1 MTELSTILGGCLLA
15 NAISVS
21 AIYMLYMI
29 YIYCTSGYNNYSKLG
44 STSIK
49 AYGNVPPPPPPR
61 RKPSSP
67 KPLQHT
73 QEIPATLKD
82 KYIINI

>member
-1 MTELSTILGGCLLA
+1 MTELSTIIGGCLLA
-15 NAISVS
+15 NAVSVS
-21 AIYMLYMI
+21 AIYMIYTI
-29 YIYCTSGYNNYSKLG
+29 YIYCTSGYNYYSKSG

-49 AYGNVPPPPPPR
+49 AYGSVPPPPR

>member
-49 AYGNVPPPPPPR
+49 AYGNVPPPPPP
-61 RKPSSP
+61 S
-67 KPLQHT
+67 
-73 QEIPATLKD
+73 QELFVPECPP
-82 KYIINI
+82 